1 MKFVIHLVVV
11 LHLLG
16 MAAILSGWIAQ
27 RYGAKAWAPLVWGA
41 RAQVLTGLLLVGRHE
56 MADDDLNHMKIGV
69 KVLVAIGVAAC
80 AEIANAKA
88 KRGDLRPVLV
98 NVAAALTILNVLV
111 AALWK

>member
-1 MKFVIHLVVV
+1 
-11 LHLLG
+11 
-16 MAAILSGWIAQ
+16 
-27 RYGAKAWAPLVWGA
+27 
-41 RAQVLTGLLLVGRHE
+41 
-56 MADDDLNHMKIGV
+56 
-69 KVLVAIGVAAC
+69 LVAIGVAAC